1 MKEVETKRK
10 KELKYSRNSD
20 FWAAGFMFTFG
31 CAPTLV
37 RCKSRFFRFSFFKT
51 QTSKGKQR

>member
-1 MKEVETKRK
+1 MKEVEIKRN
-10 KELKYSRNSD
+10 KELKYLRNSD

-37 RCKSRFFRFSFFKT
+37 SC
-51 QTSKGKQR
+51 